1 MPLSLNNGSHIAAR
15 RSRLRAGRLRAPQ
28 SEPRTTGIPQGGQCR
43 RPDGVVDAGGA
54 RGGDRLHER
63 CRRRGAPG
71 PGITPRPLTGDTV
84 KQVLLDNQQLGKMFD
99 QSYKDNP
106 NLPPRFGGA
115 NLLYESAA
123 SPPECTGVT
132 SMLTKD
138 AYADAKVE
146 QVADE
151 SWWNASGYEENPAII
166 AVHEAVIAL
175 PGAGAADTAFATAS
189 EQWHRCDGRSV
200 RDRNFDYQVSN
211 VRAVNSVVA
220 ATVADTHIVLIWKAR
235 AVGVRVNCL
244 VDVEVTFFSEGPGND
259 KQPRRSKSADI
270 NTAAIDVAHAMMN
283 KVSALS

>member
-1 MPLSLNNGSHIAAR
+1 MVSA
-15 RSRLRAGRLRAPQ
+15 AGRMVSSMLVVLAVG
-28 SEPRTTGIPQGGQCR
+28 TGCTNVVAGAV
-43 RPDGVVDAGGA
+43 RPA
-54 RGGDRLHER
+54 
-63 CRRRGAPG
+63 